1 MALGF
6 YLCSFCMQYIPGC
19 QQVFYLFPNTAL
31 GCVWAVFGA
40 VVGLKSQCRKHK
52 SWAPRMVCLGLL
64 SSLCKGTTGVCQ
76 NLSDSFE
83 TLPARL
89 WQRLMKTSCPS
100 LAPSPLCWQSAKQVC
115 IDDFEDLQQDSAP
128 QPSLPQP
135 GTTSTSFPFLFAP
148 PDDSSLV

>member
-6 YLCSFCMQYIPGC
+6 YSCSFCMQYIPGC
-19 QQVFYLFPNTAL
+19 QQVFYLFPKTAL
-31 GCVWAVFGA
+31 GCVWSCGWSK
-40 VVGLKSQCRKHK
+40 KSVQK
-52 SWAPRMVCLGLL
+52 AQELGTLHGVL
-64 SSLCKGTTGVCQ
+64 RFALQSHCKGTTGLCQ
-76 NLSDSFE
+76 NLSDSFQ

-128 QPSLPQP
+128 QPILPQP
-135 GTTSTSFPFLFAP
+135 GPTSTSFPFLFAP